1 MTTSNSVYEKKTLRQ
16 HIYDNTDTYAGGSD
30 LITEEKFIYLIDD
43 IDSVTNK
50 PLIYK
55 KEIHYIP
62 AIMSLFNEILVNA
75 RDQKIRIDSI
85 NKEGKKQNCTPV
97 TNIKVNFNTET
108 GEITIYNDGD
118 GFEVFKHDTYKDKS
132 GKKIWTPELVLA
144 NLLTSSNYDKTNKES
159 GVVGGKNGYGA
170 KLVNIFSDKLCVE
183 TVDAYRHKLYR
194 QEYRNNMTIIDKPS
208 VKITKKKP
216 YTIISWIL
224 DFKRFGIT
232 NYSKDMI
239 ALMIKR
245 VYDIAGCT
253 DGDFKVFIN
262 DKNIKINNFQQ
273 YVNLYKPVT
282 PNYLKIDAKWE
293 CIVSLS
299 QSDKFE
305 QCSFVNGIETSRGG
319 KHVDYIVKQI
329 TKNIA
334 EYLKKKHKKDIS
346 ENYIKNY
353 INIHLNCII
362 EFPSFDSQMKELL
375 ITPASKFGSKPI
387 VCPKFCKKYS
397 DSGLGELVLKFAE
410 FKESN
415 KSKSNNGKKTLKIR
429 GLPKLDD
436 ANDAG
441 GKNSS
446 KCILIL
452 TEGDSAKS
460 MAISGLSEVGRDR
473 YGVYPLR
480 GKMLNV
486 KEASTK
492 QIIENSEITALKKI
506 LGLQDGM
513 KYKDINKLRYGKIMV
528 MTDQDHDGSHIKG
541 LLINIFHTLWPSL
554 LEKNFITS
562 MITPIV
568 KVNKGKKLISFYNLG
583 DYKEW
588 KILNGECKGW
598 NIKYYKGLGTSN
610 SKEAKEYFSDIRD
623 VTYTWNGDESE
634 KSMMLA
640 FKKEQSDSRKSW
652 LKKYNP
658 ETHVNL
664 DIKGKN
670 VHVEEFINR
679 ELILFSNDDTSRSIP
694 SCIDG
699 LKPSQRKILYCCFK
713 RKLTSEIRVAQ
724 LAGYVSEHGAYHHG
738 EASLLTTIVGM
749 AQNYTGKNNIN
760 LLKPN
765 GQFGTRILG
774 GDDSASARYIHT
786 ELNIPIV
793 DKLFPKK
800 DMPILNFTN
809 DDGYYIEPVY
819 YVPLL
824 PMILIN
830 GGKGIGTGF
839 STSIPQYNP
848 IDIANN
854 IKRKLKDLDAL
865 ETIPWFN
872 GFTGKIIKK
881 NDVSFI
887 TKGTYH
893 KIGDDKICVTEL
905 PVGYWTQDFKNL
917 LEILSGYDIEDKK
930 KSKVTKSK
938 SNSKTK
944 YNKDI
949 QKKEAIILDY
959 RDNSDE
965 CKVNVTITFKEFV
978 LEDLEEIVD
987 KDGINGVEKV
997 LKLITTK
1004 KTNLNNMHLYNHKG
1018 SIQKYSNINEIIDEF
1033 YNVRMDLYTK
1043 RKEYILNIL
1052 ENELKKVNAK
1062 VQFIKGIIEDKIII
1076 NKQSKKSIIE
1086 QLYKYQFPLIYTEK
1100 SIEHI
1105 IDLTNDNLTNDNNLL
1120 SDSKLEKLY
1129 KSTKYDYLIKLPIDS
1144 LTIEKLDEL
1153 ERLNKEI
1160 TMELD
1165 ELKSK
1170 TEKDT
1175 YLEELNDFIKS
1186 YKNMVKLQTI
1196 D

>member
-1 MTTSNSVYEKKTLRQ
+1 MTTSKSVYEKKTLRQ

-293 CIVSLS
+293 CIVSIS

-305 QCSFVNGIETSRGG
+305 QCSFVNGIETRRGG

-513 KYKDINKLRYGKIMV
+513 KYKDINKLR
-528 MTDQDHDGSHIKG
+528 
-541 LLINIFHTLWPSL
+541 
-554 LEKNFITS
+554 
-562 MITPIV
+562 
-568 KVNKGKKLISFYNLG
+568 
-583 DYKEW
+583 
-588 KILNGECKGW
+588 
-598 NIKYYKGLGTSN
+598 
-610 SKEAKEYFSDIRD
+610 
-623 VTYTWNGDESE
+623 
-634 KSMMLA
+634 
-640 FKKEQSDSRKSW
+640 
-652 LKKYNP
+652 
-658 ETHVNL
+658 
-664 DIKGKN
+664 
-670 VHVEEFINR
+670 
-679 ELILFSNDDTSRSIP
+679 
-694 SCIDG
+694 
-699 LKPSQRKILYCCFK
+699 
-713 RKLTSEIRVAQ
+713 
-724 LAGYVSEHGAYHHG
+724 
-738 EASLLTTIVGM
+738 
-749 AQNYTGKNNIN
+749 
-760 LLKPN
+760 
-765 GQFGTRILG
+765 
-774 GDDSASARYIHT
+774 
-786 ELNIPIV
+786 
-793 DKLFPKK
+793 
-800 DMPILNFTN
+800 
-809 DDGYYIEPVY
+809 
-819 YVPLL
+819 
-824 PMILIN
+824 
-830 GGKGIGTGF
+830 
-839 STSIPQYNP
+839 
-848 IDIANN
+848 
-854 IKRKLKDLDAL
+854 
-865 ETIPWFN
+865 
-872 GFTGKIIKK
+872 
-881 NDVSFI
+881 
-887 TKGTYH
+887 
-893 KIGDDKICVTEL
+893 
-905 PVGYWTQDFKNL
+905 
-917 LEILSGYDIEDKK
+917 
-930 KSKVTKSK
+930 
-938 SNSKTK
+938 
-944 YNKDI
+944 
-949 QKKEAIILDY
+949 
-959 RDNSDE
+959 
-965 CKVNVTITFKEFV
+965 
-978 LEDLEEIVD
+978 
-987 KDGINGVEKV
+987 
-997 LKLITTK
+997 
-1004 KTNLNNMHLYNHKG
+1004 
-1018 SIQKYSNINEIIDEF
+1018 
-1033 YNVRMDLYTK
+1033 
-1043 RKEYILNIL
+1043 
-1052 ENELKKVNAK
+1052 
-1062 VQFIKGIIEDKIII
+1062 
-1076 NKQSKKSIIE
+1076 
-1086 QLYKYQFPLIYTEK
+1086 
-1100 SIEHI
+1100 
-1105 IDLTNDNLTNDNNLL
+1105 
-1120 SDSKLEKLY
+1120 
-1129 KSTKYDYLIKLPIDS
+1129 
-1144 LTIEKLDEL
+1144 
-1153 ERLNKEI
+1153 
-1160 TMELD
+1160 
-1165 ELKSK
+1165 
-1170 TEKDT
+1170 
-1175 YLEELNDFIKS
+1175 
-1186 YKNMVKLQTI
+1186 
-1196 D
+1196 